1 MNTPDAQDQPSE
13 ETKTNRLFKWLVIG
27 IISLVVFYAITL
39 IALTWP
45 ITHFTVEAAG
55 TFGDSFGLLTSLFS
69 GLAFAGLIWTILLQR
84 VELRL
89 QRKELQES
97 RRQAILTRVMNIIQ
111 NQIGAYRTEISTL
124 RFQGLETLS
133 NDIGIH
139 QMLYTMNGHLE
150 NMAQERANN
159 GLSPEEHIEMITDYL
174 RNVFSSIRS
183 YQVLIEGLH
192 RCCKAN
198 RYLLINEAITSN
210 EAQDAKALFFAE
222 LPTGLMY
229 FVFQLDTILK
239 VFLKIK
245 RKQTGSTADLFDPA
259 RKLYSDCELILSHES
274 HAFSEE
280 NMASDR
286 KQKWLFAP

>member
-1 MNTPDAQDQPSE
+1 MNTPDTKHQSSE
-13 ETKTNRLFKWLVIG
+13 EAKTNRLFNRLVIG
-27 IISLVVFYAITL
+27 IVGLIICYAIML

-45 ITHFTVEAAG
+45 ITRFTIEAAG

-89 QRKELQES
+89 QRKELEES
-97 RRQAILTRVMNIIQ
+97 RRQAILTRVMNITQ
-111 NQIGAYRTEISTL
+111 NQVAAYRTEISIL

-150 NMAQERANN
+150 NMAQEHANER
-159 GLSPEEHIEMITDYL
+159 LSPEKHIEMITDYL
-174 RNVFSSIRS
+174 RNIFSSIRS

-192 RCCKAN
+192 RCCKTN
-198 RYLLINEAITSN
+198 RYLLINEAITSD

-239 VFLKIK
+239 AFLEIK
-245 RKQTGSTADLFDPA
+245 RKQEGSTADLFDPA
-259 RKLYSDCELILSHES
+259 RKLYSDCELILSHKS
-274 HAFSEE
+274 HEFSEDS
-280 NMASDR
+280 MASDR